1 LHRNDEYGNA
11 LFMAPQ
17 DLGGAEPE
25 RADFDRAGKA
35 MRDFYQRSHRL
46 IDRIMTARGASY
58 ARARTLNQ
66 IALAGTIRSIDLAA
80 LSGFAPRTVTEAIDG
95 LERDGLALRTPDPTD
110 RRVKRISLTAAGVAA
125 VEAAEQS
132 RVKYV
137 QDVFGVLTARECDEI
152 VRIVGKL
159 NERLASLGG

>member
-1 LHRNDEYGNA
+1 MD
-11 LFMAPQ
+11 PQ
-17 DLGGAEPE
+17 DLVGTEPNSL
-25 RADFDRAGKA
+25 DHDRAGDA
-35 MRDFYQRSHRL
+35 MRAFYQRSHRL
-46 IDRIMTARGASY
+46 IDRVMKAKGASY

-66 IALAGTIRSIDLAA
+66 IALAGTIRSTDLAA

-95 LERDGLALRTPDPTD
+95 LERDGLAMRTPDPTD
-110 RRVKRISLTAAGVAA
+110 RRVKQISLTLAGVAA

-137 QDVFGVLTARECDEI
+137 QDVFGVLTATECDEI

-159 NERLASLGG
+159 NERLATLGG

>member
-1 LHRNDEYGNA
+1 
-11 LFMAPQ
+11 MAPQ
-17 DLGGAEPE
+17 DFGDAEPK
-25 RADFDRAGKA
+25 RSDFDRAGDA

-46 IDRIMTARGASY
+46 IDRIMTAKGASY

-66 IALAGTIRSIDLAA
+66 IAHAGTLRSIDLATM
-80 LSGFAPRTVTEAIDG
+80 SGFAPRTVTEAIDG
-95 LERDGLALRTPDPTD
+95 LERDGLVVRTLDPTD

-137 QDVFGVLTARECDEI
+137 QDVFGVLTADECEEI
-152 VRIVGKL
+152 VRIVGIL
-159 NERLASLGG
+159 NERLADLGG